1 VFLLR
6 SPNSGLFLAQQFL
19 FAEALILAAVLFQF
33 LSLLRGNKKD
43 RKKKLTFGFYISVT
57 KKDEMVKSS
66 SSDTL
71 APGDG

>member
-1 VFLLR
+1 
-6 SPNSGLFLAQQFL
+6 LFLAQQFL

-43 RKKKLTFGFYISVT
+43 RKKINMGFYISVT

>member
-1 VFLLR
+1 MFLLR

-43 RKKKLTFGFYISVT
+43 RKKINMGFYISVT